1 VSVTVRDNR
10 PVTATVDVA
19 DQVEPSDKAISRAV
33 GEELRRVREALGWSR
48 GHLVSRLPSGIGDR
62 TLLSYEYG
70 TRHLTTLRLIEL
82 CRAMGVD
89 APSLLTRALQR
100 ARIHM
105 SNLILEVDLQSLLL
119 DERPQFRPMAQW
131 ARNALNL
138 HPDGVMVVE
147 PAAVRNLALFVGCTY
162 HELAN
167 HLARFVP
174 DYRDN

>member
-1 VSVTVRDNR
+1 MPDVSSLEAVG
-10 PVTATVDVA
+10 
-19 DQVEPSDKAISRAV
+19 EPTDKMISRAI
-33 GEELRRVREALGWSR
+33 GEELRLAREALGWSR

-62 TLLSYEYG
+62 TLLSYEHG

-82 CRAMGVD
+82 CRAMGVG
-89 APSLLTRALQR
+89 APTLLTRALQR
-100 ARIHM
+100 AQIYM
-105 SNLILEVDLQSLLL
+105 NNLVLEVDLRALLL
-119 DERPQFRPMAQW
+119 DERPQFRPLAPW
-131 ARNALNL
+131 ARNALNM

>member
-1 VSVTVRDNR
+1 M
-10 PVTATVDVA
+10 
-19 DQVEPSDKAISRAV
+19 
-33 GEELRRVREALGWSR
+33 
-48 GHLVSRLPSGIGDR
+48 VSRLPSGIGDR
-62 TLLSYEYG
+62 TLLSYEHG

-105 SNLILEVDLQSLLL
+105 SNLILEVDLQALLL
-119 DERPQFRPMAQW
+119 DERPQFRPLAQW

-138 HPDGVMVVE
+138 HPDGVVVVE
-147 PAAVRNLALFVGCTY
+147 PAAVRNLALFVGCTFR
-162 HELAN
+162 ELAD

-174 DYRDN
+174 DYSHTN